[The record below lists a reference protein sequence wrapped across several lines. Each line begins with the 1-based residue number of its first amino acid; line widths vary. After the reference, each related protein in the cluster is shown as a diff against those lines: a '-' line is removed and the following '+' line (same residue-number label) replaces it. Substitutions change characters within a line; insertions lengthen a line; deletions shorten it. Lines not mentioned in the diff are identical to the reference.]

1 MARTLDEQ
9 FDIATIV
16 RGLASDLQQV
26 RNGTMSI
33 QQASAQAD
41 LAKQLFNGLRLVI
54 QARKFLDAEMK
65 AVGITNKRGP
75 RNG

>member
-9 FDIATIV
+9 FDIAAIV
-16 RGLASDLQQV
+16 RGLASDLQRV
-26 RNGTMSI
+26 RDGTMTI
-33 QQASAQAD
+33 QQASAQAE